1 MSELESMPRQRRS
14 KSGRKWPRWLR
25 NPRLLKWAFFVG
37 VMIYR
42 LWRWW
47 LSLTGSTDG

>member
-14 KSGRKWPRWLR
+14 KSGRKWLR
-25 NPRLLKWAFFVG
+25 NPRLLKWTIFIG
-37 VMIYR
+37 VMAYR

-47 LSLTGSTDG
+47 HSLTGSPGG